1 MKILNENSASDIV
14 IFIRSACITWH
25 GIYYT
30 LYVAS
35 MVPRIRWWILFGIT
49 KFEINLKFNLLWTK
63 SHFYWRIKFQRTK
76 FIRTPLKS
84 KSSMHIWTFLFSHW
98 FSNKHLNYF
107 LFLFVCVQRNR
118 QVAGELFAHTSK
130 HHPFNIIS
138 NTTDSSNA
146 ISKEIVYRDIAT
158 PDILQPNSNV
168 LQKLKERILRY
179 VFQDQFF
186 H

>member
-1 MKILNENSASDIV
+1 MFQV
-14 IFIRSACITWH
+14 F
-25 GIYYT
+25 
-30 LYVAS
+30 YV
-35 MVPRIRWWILFGIT
+35 
-49 KFEINLKFNLLWTK
+49 
-63 SHFYWRIKFQRTK
+63 
-76 FIRTPLKS
+76 
-84 KSSMHIWTFLFSHW
+84 FLF
-98 FSNKHLNYF
+98 F
-107 LFLFVCVQRNR
+107 CVYVHQIR

-130 HHPFNIIS
+130 YHPFNIIS
-138 NTTDSSNA
+138 NSTDSSNA